1 MRFQA
6 AVFDLDGTL
15 LNTLGDLTDACNHVC
30 GRNGWP
36 VFTED
41 QVGHMVGNGIAKLV
55 ERFTPEVL
63 RTPETLDAAL
73 AEFTAYYG
81 AHKADRTAPYPGT
94 VRALAALRAAGM
106 KTAVLSNKADALCRP
121 LVSRYFGDVFDV
133 VRGKVDGV
141 PAKPDPT
148 SLRAVLRELD
158 VTAED
163 AVYVGDS
170 DVDVLTGH
178 NAGLAV
184 CGAEWGFRGREELTR
199 AGADL
204 LAGSMTEL
212 AALLLDGTAG

>member
-1 MRFQA
+1 
-6 AVFDLDGTL
+6 
-15 LNTLGDLTDACNHVC
+15 
-30 GRNGWP
+30 
-36 VFTED
+36 
-41 QVGHMVGNGIAKLV
+41 
-55 ERFTPEVL
+55 
-63 RTPETLDAAL
+63 
-73 AEFTAYYG
+73 
-81 AHKADRTAPYPGT
+81 
-94 VRALAALRAAGM
+94 M

-148 SLRAVLRELD
+148 SLRAVLRELG
-158 VTAED
+158 VTAEN